1 VVEIILIDGGLFMNR
16 RRNTKKRRQRQLLCS
31 FIGILVLGSVLIT
44 MSAGE
49 INAESDL
56 TRNTYKY
63 YTTIYVERGDSLWSI
78 AKEYTSKEYKHLD
91 DYIDEVIQIN
101 HLNGSNV
108 QHGTYI
114 CVPYYSTE
122 HK

>member
-1 VVEIILIDGGLFMNR
+1 MNR
-16 RRNTKKRRQRQLLCS
+16 RKNTKKRRQRQLLCS
-31 FIGILVLGSVLIT
+31 FISVLVLGAVLIT

-63 YTTIYVERGDSLWSI
+63 YKSVYVEHGDSLWSI
-78 AKEYTSKEYKHLD
+78 AKEYTSKEYKNLE
-91 DYIDEVIQIN
+91 DYIDEVKQIN

-114 CVPYYSTE
+114 CVPYYSAE